1 LQRLATQAKLGDT
14 VSVVDGYAWSELKQ
28 SEATEQTGFE
38 QLAARQLV
46 LGLSKEIDTTQ
57 LTKLDDIHA
66 IAKRFDIVTPYS
78 SMLVLVNDQ
87 QREAL
92 KRAESQSDRFKREV
106 ESGKEQ
112 LTQPFNPFTVS
123 AVPEPEE
130 WMLIGMVAIA
140 LLFIARRQ
148 RITVS

>member
-1 LQRLATQAKLGDT
+1 
-14 VSVVDGYAWSELKQ
+14 
-28 SEATEQTGFE
+28 
-38 QLAARQLV
+38 
-46 LGLSKEIDTTQ
+46 
-57 LTKLDDIHA
+57 
-66 IAKRFDIVTPYS
+66 
-78 SMLVLVNDQ
+78 MLVLVNDQ

-92 KRAESQSDRFKREV
+92 KRAEAQSDRFKREV

-112 LTQPFNPFTVS
+112 LSQPLNPFTVS

-140 LLFIARRQ
+140 LLLIARRK